1 MKNKDNINLQ
11 KDLDAICEWTRL
23 RGMTLNVEKFKTM
36 HFVRKNLRRDYLMSD
51 SSGNKGTLGS
61 SSLER
66 DLVVIVSEDLKWE
79 GHISTIVN
87 KAN

>member
-1 MKNKDNINLQ
+1 MK
-11 KDLDAICEWTRL
+11 
-23 RGMTLNVEKFKTM
+23 LNVVKFKTM

-79 GHISTIVN
+79 GHISTIVD
-87 KAN
+87 KANQLLGLLK